1 MGDHV
6 AHPRR
11 ARRRILIESIDGH
24 DSCNPA
30 HDLRRF
36 SSAARLKGSR
46 SIDTG
51 SRAIDTGSRAID
63 TGSRAIDTGSRAAV
77 DKCSEPQLEHHE
89 AP

>member
-1 MGDHV
+1 MGDDV

-24 DSCNPA
+24 DSCNSA

-51 SRAIDTGSRAID
+51 SRS
-63 TGSRAIDTGSRAAV
+63 IDTGSRAAV